1 MPHGGNLWVRSR
13 MVPEIGAVQ
22 LEVQDDGVGIP
33 ESILPNLFEPF
44 FTTKEKGH
52 GVGLGLA
59 ISKGIVERHR
69 GRIDVDSKPGQGT
82 KFTITLPVDAYAEV
96 GAAPAATAGKAR

>member
-1 MPHGGNLWVRSR
+1 M
-13 MVPEIGAVQ
+13 
-22 LEVQDDGVGIP
+22 EVEDDGVGIP
-33 ESILPNLFEPF
+33 ADVLPNLFEPF

-69 GRIDVDSKPGQGT
+69 GRIDVESKPGQGT
-82 KFTITLPVDAYAEV
+82 KFTVSLPVDAYAEV